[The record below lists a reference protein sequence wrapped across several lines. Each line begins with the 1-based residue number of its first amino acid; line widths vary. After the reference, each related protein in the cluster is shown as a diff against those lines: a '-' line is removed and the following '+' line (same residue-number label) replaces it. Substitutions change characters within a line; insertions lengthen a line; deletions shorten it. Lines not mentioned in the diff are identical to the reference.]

1 MKNIS
6 FFNEKGSYALA
17 DLTFMKKPLTDKNIL
32 ELQEKFLTN
41 GLHHITVPT
50 IDDGRALIF
59 TFLNSLS
66 FILHTV
72 ACVTTSDSA
81 LPNTIID
88 IHAQLSQSENFNAL
102 HSDYMQTFFFEHF
115 YFDFIWVEMSSSLIA
130 SEWYLDFEKNFID
143 LKMNKNIPMLIIS
156 YENDCNIKSNLL

>member
-6 FFNEKGSYALA
+6 FFNEKSSYTLS
-17 DLTFMKKPLTDKNIL
+17 DLTFIKKPLTDSNIL

-50 IDDGRALIF
+50 IADGRALIF

-72 ACVTTSDSA
+72 ACVTTNDIT
-81 LPNTIID
+81 LPVNIIS
-88 IHAQLSQSENFNAL
+88 IHEQLSKSENFNTS
-102 HSDYMQTFFFEHF
+102 HTDYMQKFFFEQF
-115 YFDFIWVEMSSSLIA
+115 YYDFIWVEMSSSLIT
-130 SEWYLDFEKNFID
+130 STWYSDFEKNFID
-143 LKMNKNIPMLIIS
+143 LNIHKNIPMLIVS
-156 YENDCNIKSNLL
+156 YENDHATKSNLF